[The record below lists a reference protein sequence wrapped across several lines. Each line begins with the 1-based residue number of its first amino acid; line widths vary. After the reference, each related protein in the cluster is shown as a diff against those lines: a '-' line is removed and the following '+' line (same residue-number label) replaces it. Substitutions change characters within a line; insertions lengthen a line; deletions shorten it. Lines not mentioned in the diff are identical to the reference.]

1 MNASTDPVF
10 VALAGTGSDLER
22 DGLWFFEAAAFPA
35 DEGPRPVIPAL
46 WCSPYA
52 PGEVPER
59 APRRLA
65 ASGLTGERLKEL
77 PSWREVLPPL
87 LEALEARPVV
97 VADRA
102 EDFLT
107 RFTALRP
114 DLVPPRVLAL
124 TDLATFLHPRRG
136 ELRPE
141 QLLTDWCGR
150 EPGPVPEAAELRQLL
165 TALVRGH
172 FERPGPVR
180 QLVARALVELLE
192 DPGGRRP
199 ERSAEWLELVVGLL
213 DRPSRYGAGGDDDD
227 ALFFAALEDG
237 AFEDDVARAP
247 LDLDRHLRGLTPR
260 FQEDYQRDFDQ
271 LDPLSSRVEDP
282 APLGPEAQ
290 ERLRAYFDLL
300 PRHFAGDG
308 EDPVERPGQR
318 ALAGAMAER
327 FGHGPGYLL
336 ADAPTGTGKTLAYL
350 APLLLWAEENQVRV
364 AVSTY
369 TRTLQEQA
377 FFRELPRALDLLES
391 AGLPRERRPRTALLK
406 GRANYICG
414 RAILDAAPE
423 PAAASAVARAT
434 WMRLALF
441 FLEDQSAD
449 LDGFPLMPG
458 LPGGHPGQVLRAAD
472 GMLRKVR
479 ALPNCCRG
487 RAAKRCAAGVRTLRA
502 ERAHLVVTNHAYL
515 LARPDD
521 FSHVLCDECDHLHEV
536 TLSARS
542 FDIELDEV
550 VELVSDLRRA
560 RRRDAGALAVLG
572 PFLERLSLGEQ
583 GERLREAKEES
594 GGHAD
599 ALDAA
604 AHLCA
609 REMRAFEGYRREAMS
624 GLTREESAFLLHE
637 YMSSGRGDG
646 LLTALR
652 GLRDA
657 LDGLDSA
664 LRTVIEE
671 LGDLPQRRARKLR
684 WELLRPLESLAHWR
698 EGLQLWLG
706 GDSDE
711 GDFSDTFHFEAI
723 FEQRQRPLLALKLL
737 LPQEWL
743 GRVYY
748 PSLRHA
754 FLVSATARLR
764 GGFKAMSGYLG
775 LDLVTQEDPS
785 IPAEAIATFRGA
797 PHFDHRA
804 ALYCVPEDAPPYA
817 YRGPDA
823 EEWQDYVEDLLV
835 FLGERTRGRI
845 LGLFTNRLLLAR
857 AGERLAPR
865 FRALGLPFY
874 WQGMPGTRKEE
885 IMRRFLQQED
895 AVLLGL
901 DTFWFGVDFP
911 GTTCEYVVMPKLPY
925 GAPDDYMTAQQARMG
940 WGPQRHRIYLP
951 KALAMFRQGCGR
963 LLRTDRD
970 RGAVFLLD
978 RRVLDKKHADFL
990 EELPGGK
997 EPWQRPEIVQADTD
1011 TCLQRTFAH
1020 MQLLADLERRGLDL
1034 SFSRARRE
1042 LDAHGPAGS

>member
-10 VALAGTGSDLER
+10 VALASLGPDLER
-22 DGLWFFEAAAFPA
+22 DGLFFLEAWSFTL
-35 DEGPRPVIPAL
+35 EGGPEAVIPAL
-46 WCSPYA
+46 WCSPFPA
-52 PGEVPER
+52 GEQPQH

-65 ASGLTGERLKEL
+65 DCGLTGEKLAAL
-77 PSWREVLPPL
+77 PTWREVLPALLAPL
-87 LEALEARPVV
+87 SARPVLV
-97 VADRA
+97 MDEA
-102 EDFLT
+102 EAFVQ
-107 RFTALRP
+107 RFRLLCP
-114 DLVPPRVLAL
+114 DLEPPRVVAL
-124 TDLATFLHPRRG
+124 TDFATFVHPRRG
-136 ELRPE
+136 ELQP
-141 QLLTDWCGR
+141 QALLQSWCGQSVR
-150 EPGPVPEAAELRQLL
+150 APIEAAMLRQLL

-172 FERPGPVR
+172 FERPSRAR
-180 QLVARALVELLE
+180 QLFSRALAELLE
-192 DPGGRRP
+192 DPGQGAAEQSR
-199 ERSAEWLELVVGLL
+199 EWLELVADLL
-213 DRPSRYGAGGDDDD
+213 DQPSRFGAGGQDDD
-227 ALFFAALEDG
+227 ALFFAELEDG
-237 AFEDDVARAP
+237 AFEDDVARSP
-247 LDLDRHLRGLTPR
+247 LDLDRLLRELSPR
-260 FQEDYQRDFDQ
+260 FQEDYTRDFDQ
-271 LDPLSSRVEDP
+271 LDPLSSRQEDR
-282 APLGPEAQ
+282 APLSAEAQ
-290 ERLRAYFDLL
+290 QRLAAYFDLL
-300 PRHFAGDG
+300 PRHFAKEG
-308 EDPVERPGQR
+308 EDPKERPGQR
-318 ALAGAMAER
+318 ALAQAMTASFER
-327 FGHGPGYLL
+327 EQAYLL

-350 APLLLWAEENQVRV
+350 GPLLLWAQENQTRV

-369 TRTLQEQA
+369 TRALQEQA
-377 FFRELPRALDLLES
+377 YFRELPRALDLLES
-391 AGLPRERRPRTALLK
+391 AGLPRADRPRVALLK

-423 PAAASAVARAT
+423 PSSASAVARAT
-434 WMRLALF
+434 WLRLAMF
-441 FLEDQSAD
+441 FLEDTSAD

-458 LPGGHPGQVLRAAD
+458 MPAGHSAQVLRAAN

-550 VELVSDLRRA
+550 TDLIHNLRRK
-560 RRRDAGALAVLG
+560 RRRDSGALAVLG
-572 PFLERLSLGEQ
+572 PFLERLHLGEN
-583 GERLREAKEES
+583 GERLLGAAEETES
-594 GGHAD
+594 FTTG
-599 ALDAA
+599 LDAA
-604 AHLCA
+604 AHVTA
-609 REMRAFEGYRREAMS
+609 REMRAFEDYRREISPSLAK
-624 GLTREESAFLLHE
+624 EETAFLLHE

-652 GLRDA
+652 GLREA
-657 LDGLDSA
+657 IDGLDSA

-698 EGLQLWLG
+698 EGLTLWLG

-723 FEQRQRPLLALKLL
+723 FEQRKMPLLALKLL

-743 GRVYY
+743 GKVYY

-775 LDLVTQEDPS
+775 LDLVTTDNPE
-785 IPAEAIATFRGA
+785 IPAEAISTFRGA
-797 PHFDHRA
+797 PYFDHKA

-823 EEWQDYVEDLLV
+823 EDWLEYVEDVLL
-835 FLGERTRGRI
+835 FLAERTRGRT
-845 LGLFTNRLLLAR
+845 LGLFTNRVLLQR
-857 AGERLAPR
+857 VGERLAPR
-865 FRALGLPFY
+865 FRALSLPFY
-874 WQGMPGTRKEE
+874 WQGMPGFGKEE
-885 IMRRFLQQED
+885 IMRRFRQNEE

-911 GTTCEYVVMPKLPY
+911 GATCEYVVIPKLPY

-951 KALAMFRQGCGR
+951 KALAMFRQGAGR
-963 LLRTDRD
+963 LIRTDKD
-970 RGAVFLLD
+970 RGAVLILD
-978 RRVLDKKHADFL
+978 RRVLDKRHASFL
-990 EELPGGK
+990 EELPGGA
-997 EPWQRPEIVQADTD
+997 EAWQTPEIVQADTD
-1011 TCLQRTFAH
+1011 TCFERAFAH
-1020 MQLLADLERRGLDL
+1020 MQLLADLERRGLSPKFSTGRPAL
-1034 SFSRARRE
+1034 SQ
-1042 LDAHGPAGS
+1042 D